1 MMKELNLSP
10 IPVRVTTPMMMPAV
24 AVASATGRMA
34 SDADTA
40 AAMSWRGD
48 IRLDPLSKDRPS
60 TQRIPASDEYI
71 TE

>member
-1 MMKELNLSP
+1 
-10 IPVRVTTPMMMPAV
+10 MMMPAV
-24 AVASATGRMA
+24 AVARATGRMA